1 MLSKGEEKGSC
12 DSGVSSNGS
21 NGGSLKQPNNSKRAT
36 LEIVPLLKSPP
47 PKEQGGNSIKNV
59 FTRNGQFPGCV
70 YFIIAHVFCERASY
84 YSSRAILVLY
94 LTRFLDFDEDSATAM
109 YHAFV
114 MLCYFSAPIGA
125 MVADGWLGKYKTI
138 LCSCFIYAAG
148 SITMAITALPPLGA
162 PDKVGPLIA
171 LLLISLGIGGLGPS
185 VSAFGGDQ
193 FSANQ
198 EGMIQLYFNMFFFS
212 TNAGAVIFFYLIPQ
226 LRSDVQCYGDDCYSL
241 AFGITAGLIL
251 AATLLFVAGT
261 SMYKKN
267 PPSGNMIG
275 LVFRTIMS
283 ALKNKFTSQ
292 SREKR
297 NHWLDWASD
306 NYERDL
312 VEDIKIVLHVMV
324 LFLPLPMFFAL
335 SEQYGSRWTLQAEKM
350 DGSLGPIGNI
360 KPDQMQVTTA
370 LLILIF
376 IPTFKGIVYPLLA
389 KCNLLVKPLQRMG
402 AGMFLVGASF
412 LIAGLIELRLERTPI
427 TVPPVGKADLRI
439 IHTSPCDL
447 KVQGENNY
455 NVTLSFAQTSG
466 YQRLDAG
473 SQDLTLVCAGY
484 PDLNTTVNLK
494 SQSKLTVAVRV
505 QNGELKDIQF
515 YDAERRPKQA
525 VSQVRLLLFMLDGA
539 LGNDANIILEG
550 PHKYT
555 ILRVAGTSDTNLI
568 SMVPGSYRVLVAHN
582 DSNYKR
588 VPQELVVNTGG
599 VYTTILMLNN
609 TQARLATFQDVSP
622 YQMSMLWQIPQY
634 VVLTAGAVLFCVT
647 VLEFSFTQAPESM
660 KSVMQAIWLLSSG
673 FGNLIT
679 FTVADL
685 RLFASRSSEFFFF
698 AGLMG
703 VVDIIFIILAVRYKY
718 VTPRSGKD
726 DELALVAGTAINAR
740 DDEYGSGI
748 SP

>member
-1 MLSKGEEKGSC
+1 M
-12 DSGVSSNGS
+12 
-21 NGGSLKQPNNSKRAT
+21 
-36 LEIVPLLKSPP
+36 
-47 PKEQGGNSIKNV
+47 IKKIDYV
-59 FTRNGQFPGCV
+59 V
-70 YFIIAHVFCERASY
+70 AIA
-84 YSSRAILVLY
+84 AILVLY
-94 LTRFLDFDEDSATAM
+94 LTRFLDFDEDAATAM

-212 TNAGAVIFFYLIPQ
+212 TNAGAVIFVYLIPQ
-226 LRSDVQCYGDDCYSL
+226 LHSDVQCYGDDCYSL
-241 AFGITAGLIL
+241 AFGVTAGLIL

-306 NYERDL
+306 NYE
-312 VEDIKIVLHVMV
+312 VLY
-324 LFLPLPMFFAL
+324 LNI
-335 SEQYGSRWTLQAEKM
+335 TLHIM
-350 DGSLGPIGNI
+350 S
-360 KPDQMQVTTA
+360 
-370 LLILIF
+370 
-376 IPTFKGIVYPLLA
+376 
-389 KCNLLVKPLQRMG
+389 
-402 AGMFLVGASF
+402 
-412 LIAGLIELRLERTPI
+412 RTPI

-466 YQRLDAG
+466 YQRLDSG

-484 PDLNTTVNLK
+484 PDINTTVNLK

-525 VSQVRLLLFMLDGA
+525 VSQVRLLLLMLDGA

-582 DSNYKR
+582 DSNYER
-588 VPQELVVNTGG
+588 VPQELVVKTGG

-609 TQARLATFQDVSP
+609 TQARLATFQDVNP

-679 FTVADL
+679 STVADL

-740 DDEYGSGI
+740 DDEFGSGI

>member
-1 MLSKGEEKGSC
+1 
-12 DSGVSSNGS
+12 
-21 NGGSLKQPNNSKRAT
+21 
-36 LEIVPLLKSPP
+36 
-47 PKEQGGNSIKNV
+47 
-59 FTRNGQFPGCV
+59 
-70 YFIIAHVFCERASY
+70 
-84 YSSRAILVLY
+84 
-94 LTRFLDFDEDSATAM
+94 
-109 YHAFV
+109 
-114 MLCYFSAPIGA
+114 
-125 MVADGWLGKYKTI
+125 
-138 LCSCFIYAAG
+138 
-148 SITMAITALPPLGA
+148 
-162 PDKVGPLIA
+162 
-171 LLLISLGIGGLGPS
+171 
-185 VSAFGGDQ
+185 
-193 FSANQ
+193 
-198 EGMIQLYFNMFFFS
+198 
-212 TNAGAVIFFYLIPQ
+212 
-226 LRSDVQCYGDDCYSL
+226 
-241 AFGITAGLIL
+241 
-251 AATLLFVAGT
+251 
-261 SMYKKN
+261 MYKKN

-350 DGSLGPIGNI
+350 DGSLGPMGNI

-427 TVPPVGKADLRI
+427 TAPPVGKADLRI

-484 PDLNTTVNLK
+484 PDINTTVNLK

-525 VSQVRLLLFMLDGA
+525 VSQVRLLLFMFDGA

-582 DSNYKR
+582 DSSYER
-588 VPQELVVNTGG
+588 VPQELVVKTGG

-718 VTPRSGKD
+718 VTPRSGRD

-740 DDEYGSGI
+740 DDEFGSGI

>member
-1 MLSKGEEKGSC
+1 
-12 DSGVSSNGS
+12 
-21 NGGSLKQPNNSKRAT
+21 
-36 LEIVPLLKSPP
+36 
-47 PKEQGGNSIKNV
+47 
-59 FTRNGQFPGCV
+59 
-70 YFIIAHVFCERASY
+70 
-84 YSSRAILVLY
+84 AILVLY
-94 LTRFLDFDEDSATAM
+94 LTRFLDFDEDAATAM

-162 PDKVGPLIA
+162 PDKVGPFIA

-212 TNAGAVIFFYLIPQ
+212 TNAGAVIFVYLIPQ
-226 LRSDVQCYGDDCYSL
+226 LHSDVQCYGDDCYSL
-241 AFGITAGLIL
+241 AFGVTAGLIL

-350 DGSLGPIGNI
+350 DGSLGPMGNI

-427 TVPPVGKADLRI
+427 TAPPVGKADLRI

-484 PDLNTTVNLK
+484 PDINTTVNLK

-525 VSQVRLLLFMLDGA
+525 VSQVRLLLFMFDGA

-582 DSNYKR
+582 DSSYER
-588 VPQELVVNTGG
+588 VPQELVVKTGG

-718 VTPRSGKD
+718 VTPRSGRD

-740 DDEYGSGI
+740 DDEFGSGI

>member
-21 NGGSLKQPNNSKRAT
+21 NGGSLKQPNNSKHAT

-47 PKEQGGNSIKNV
+47 PKEQGGSSIKNV

-94 LTRFLDFDEDSATAM
+94 LTRFLDFDEDAATAM

-114 MLCYFSAPIGA
+114 MLCHFSAPIGA

-447 KVQGENNY
+447 KIQGENNY

-505 QNGELKDIQF
+505 QNGELKDFQF

-582 DSNYKR
+582 DSNYER
-588 VPQELVVNTGG
+588 VPQELVVKTGG

-718 VTPRSGKD
+718 VT
-726 DELALVAGTAINAR
+726 
-740 DDEYGSGI
+740 
-748 SP
+748 

>member
-21 NGGSLKQPNNSKRAT
+21 NGGSLKQPNNSKHAT

-47 PKEQGGNSIKNV
+47 PKEQGGSSIKNV

-94 LTRFLDFDEDSATAM
+94 LTRFLDFDEDAATAM

-114 MLCYFSAPIGA
+114 MLCHFSAPIGA

-447 KVQGENNY
+447 KIQGENNY
-455 NVTLSFAQTSG
+455 NVTLSFAQ
-466 YQRLDAG
+466 
-473 SQDLTLVCAGY
+473 
-484 PDLNTTVNLK
+484 
-494 SQSKLTVAVRV
+494 VR
-505 QNGELKDIQF
+505 
-515 YDAERRPKQA
+515 
-525 VSQVRLLLFMLDGA
+525 
-539 LGNDANIILEG
+539 
-550 PHKYT
+550 
-555 ILRVAGTSDTNLI
+555 
-568 SMVPGSYRVLVAHN
+568 
-582 DSNYKR
+582 
-588 VPQELVVNTGG
+588 
-599 VYTTILMLNN
+599 
-609 TQARLATFQDVSP
+609 
-622 YQMSMLWQIPQY
+622 
-634 VVLTAGAVLFCVT
+634 
-647 VLEFSFTQAPESM
+647 
-660 KSVMQAIWLLSSG
+660 
-673 FGNLIT
+673 
-679 FTVADL
+679 
-685 RLFASRSSEFFFF
+685 
-698 AGLMG
+698 
-703 VVDIIFIILAVRYKY
+703 IFIGA
-718 VTPRSGKD
+718 
-726 DELALVAGTAINAR
+726 
-740 DDEYGSGI
+740 
-748 SP
+748 